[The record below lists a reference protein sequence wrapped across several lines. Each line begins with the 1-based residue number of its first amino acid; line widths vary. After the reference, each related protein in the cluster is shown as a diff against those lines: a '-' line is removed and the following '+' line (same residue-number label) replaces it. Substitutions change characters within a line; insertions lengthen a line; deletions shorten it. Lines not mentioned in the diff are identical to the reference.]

1 MTNEEMERAI
11 EFLLNHHAQ
20 FSADIGQ
27 LKEAISRQ
35 TENIDKLTANV
46 DAMREEMGATREE
59 METTREEMGA
69 TREEIEAMREEMRE
83 GFDKLILANEVT
95 RRLTEEVAQL
105 ALQTSRR
112 VTGLEHRVSDIE
124 AKP

>member
-20 FSADIGQ
+20 LSAN
-27 LKEAISRQ
+27 LSRQ
-35 TENIDKLTANV
+35 AENLDKLTANV
-46 DAMREEMGATREE
+46 EAMHEEMREGFDKLTANV
-59 METTREEMGA
+59 
-69 TREEIEAMREEMRE
+69 EAMREEMHY

-105 ALQTSRR
+105 AVQTSQR
-112 VTGLEHRVSDIE
+112 VTGLEHRVSDLE
-124 AKP
+124 SKP